1 MGEIVGKKDRMEGK
15 KRDLRVDDMGNRER
29 ENVEK
34 DNCRNGARTGMVKR
48 DVKYKVWLMR
58 SPTISDS

>member
-1 MGEIVGKKDRMEGK
+1 
-15 KRDLRVDDMGNRER
+15 MGNREW

-34 DNCRNGARTGMVKR
+34 DNCRNGVRTDRVKR

-58 SPTISDS
+58 SPSISDS